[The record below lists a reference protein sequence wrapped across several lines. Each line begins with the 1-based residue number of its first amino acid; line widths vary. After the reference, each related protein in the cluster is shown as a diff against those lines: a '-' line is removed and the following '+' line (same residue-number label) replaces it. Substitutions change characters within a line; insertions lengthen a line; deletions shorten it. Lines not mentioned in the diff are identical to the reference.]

1 MKRIFL
7 TIILFITPLIL
18 IAFGGFI
25 FYLLG
30 EEKVLMVFTLFLA
43 MSAFFLIIKDCW
55 NKAGEILDDQSKR
68 KENG

>member
-18 IAFGGFI
+18 IAFGGFV

-30 EEKVLMVFTLFLA
+30 REKVLMVFTLFL
-43 MSAFFLIIKDCW
+43 SIYAFCFIIYECW
-55 NKAGEILDDQSKR
+55 NKAGEIIDDQSKH